1 MSNDKVIKVA
11 VLTPGSPEF
20 VWRNLTA
27 NLKTLQTLVGGRI
40 ERVPVPETEEEAS
53 IYINEEG
60 KLDNL
65 PVSAIWW
72 FENKPYDLL
81 RGTIVICGSDDSD
94 GSDAD
99 LTPELLAK
107 IRQYVTPFS
116 QK

>member
-1 MSNDKVIKVA
+1 MSNNKVIKVA

-20 VWRNLTA
+20 VWRNLTS
-27 NLKTLQTLVGGRI
+27 NLKTLQTLVGGLI
-40 ERVPVPETEEEAS
+40 ERVPVPETEDDAS
-53 IYINEEG
+53 IYVNEEG

-81 RGTIVICGSDDSD
+81 RGTIIVCGQDEN
-94 GSDAD
+94 GEDAD
-99 LTPELLAK
+99 LEPKLLERV
-107 IRQYVTPFS
+107 RQFVTPLS